1 MRTILAAAVMAFA
14 ATAGYAADTIEQR
27 LMERD
32 YTNIR
37 VVDGKGRT
45 TKVEACRDGRQFS
58 LTLNRAGDVIRRS
71 RHGWCSETG
80 AFARAGNNNGRVA
93 SWRRFNA
100 DDLEGK
106 KRLSGQDCQDL
117 LTYATEE
124 TEILFRKDSAELSHD
139 ARPMLQRIARIAN
152 RCPAARMEIGGHTD
166 ADGSRDL
173 NQVLSE
179 RRAKAVAEFLVLEG
193 VKLERLEAVGYGQD
207 QPRSSEKALNR
218 RIEFVLDWET

>member
-1 MRTILAAAVMAFA
+1 MRMILAAGFVALA

-27 LMERD
+27 LAERD

-37 VVDGKGRT
+37 VLDGKGRT
-45 TKVEACRDGRQFS
+45 ARIEACRDGRQFS
-58 LTLNRAGDVIRRS
+58 LSVNRQGDIIKRS
-71 RHGWCSETG
+71 RHGWCSEVGG
-80 AFARAGNNNGRVA
+80 AARSSGNERVA

-117 LTYATEE
+117 LAYATEE
-124 TEILFRKDSAELSHD
+124 TEILFKKESAELSD
-139 ARPMLQRIARIAN
+139 NARPMLQRIARVAN

-166 ADGSRDL
+166 SDGSRDL
-173 NQVLSE
+173 NQMLSE

-193 VKLERLEAVGYGQD
+193 VKLERLEPVGYGQD
-207 QPRSSEKALNR
+207 RPRSTDKALNR

>member
-1 MRTILAAAVMAFA
+1 MRTILAAGVVVLT
-14 ATAGYAADTIEQR
+14 ATAGYAADRIEQR
-27 LMERD
+27 LAERD
-32 YTNIR
+32 YTNVR
-37 VVDGKGRT
+37 VVDTKGRT
-45 TKVEACRDGRQFS
+45 TKVEACRDSRQFS
-58 LTLNRAGDVIRRS
+58 LTVNREGDVIRRS

-80 AFARAGNNNGRVA
+80 GSVRAPGNERVA
-93 SWRRFNA
+93 SWRRFSA

-124 TEILFRKDSAELSHD
+124 TEILFRKDSAELSDD
-139 ARPMLQRIARIAN
+139 ARPMLQRIARVAN
-152 RCPAARMEIGGHTD
+152 RCPAARIEIGGHTD

-193 VKLERLEAVGYGQD
+193 VKLERLEPVGYGQD
-207 QPRSSEKALNR
+207 RPRSTEKALNR

>member
-1 MRTILAAAVMAFA
+1 MRTILAAGMVVLAT
-14 ATAGYAADTIEQR
+14 TAGYAADIEQR
-27 LMERD
+27 LSERD

-37 VVDGKGRT
+37 VIDGKGRT
-45 TKVEACRDGRQFS
+45 TKIEACRDGRQFS
-58 LTLNRAGDVIRRS
+58 LAVNREGDILKRS
-71 RHGWCSETG
+71 RHGWCSESAG
-80 AFARAGNNNGRVA
+80 SARSSSNERVA
-93 SWRRFNA
+93 SWRRMNA

-117 LTYATEE
+117 LTYATQE
-124 TEILFRKDSAELSHD
+124 TEIFFKKESAELSEG

-152 RCPAARMEIGGHTD
+152 RCSSARMEIGGHTD
-166 ADGSRDL
+166 FDGSRDL

-193 VKLERLEAVGYGQD
+193 VKLERLEPVGYGQD
-207 QPRSSEKALNR
+207 RPRSTDKALNR